1 MRDSKVGQSQKLR
14 CLLTFRNEGKEESL
28 KAFEQSGSRIYLMFR
43 KMIIPRVSKS
53 ILQVKECCKA
63 GEIGS

>member
-1 MRDSKVGQSQKLR
+1 
-14 CLLTFRNEGKEESL
+14 
-28 KAFEQSGSRIYLMFR
+28 MFR

-63 GEIGS
+63 GEIVAEPENKKKGWIKEILLKEKQENFIINFI